1 MPHRSLAIGIDIGG
15 TNLRAALISSSG
27 EILRRISEKSAP
39 DPELVLGRIAD
50 MVHRLD
56 GPEVAAIGVG
66 VPGRVDAK
74 RRAVLSG
81 GYVDLAS
88 VALAQRL
95 ESMAGKPV
103 TIDNDCNMALQ
114 AEMASGAATGHDN
127 IVMFTIG
134 TGIGGAVAEGGRIV
148 RGRATAGQLGHIGVD
163 LDGEP
168 CKCGRRGCVE
178 TTSSGTALGRHIAG
192 AGLGPDV
199 SVDQLLASAAAGD
212 ATARAML
219 DAWAKPLRAAIDTAV
234 AMLNPDLVL
243 LGGGLGGAA
252 HKALADVPALA
263 PWYQAPVLPAAL
275 GDDAGVI
282 GAGLQALAAQGV
294 EARHA
299 AAPSRHASAAAAPA
313 ALAPVSSA
321 PATSASSLS
330 PQSTQGAAAP
340 SAPPTVPGRHAGRRA
355 ILVNGIPASG
365 KSTVSRGIAERM
377 GWPLLSLDTIKNPF
391 LEVLDGVDREFNRT
405 LGRASYAAIWSI
417 VGEAPAGSIF
427 VVDAWFGFQPRAL
440 LEQHLSRAGVEQ
452 TFEIWCHAPGEI
464 LADRYRARLAQR
476 LPGHPGAAYIPE
488 LIDLAKRA
496 EPLRRGPVFEVDTTR
511 AIEFEAIMGWLRR
524 VMG

>member
-1 MPHRSLAIGIDIGG
+1 MAIGIDIGG
-15 TNLRAALISSSG
+15 TNLRAALISGSG

-199 SVDQLLASAAAGD
+199 TVDQLLARAAAGD
-212 ATARAML
+212 ATARAVL
-219 DAWAKPLRAAIDTAV
+219 DAWARPLRAAIDTAV
-234 AMLNPDLVL
+234 AMFNPDLVL

-252 HKALADVPALA
+252 QKALAEIPALA

-282 GAGLQALAAQGV
+282 GAGLQALAAQGA
-294 EARHA
+294 ETRLA
-299 AAPSRHASAAAAPA
+299 AAPSRHASAAVAAA
-313 ALAPVSSA
+313 SAPVSTA
-321 PATSASSLS
+321 HATLASSLS
-330 PQSTQGAAAP
+330 PESTQRAAAL
-340 SAPPTVPGRHAGRRA
+340 SAPPAVPARPAGRRA
-355 ILVNGIPASG
+355 VLVNGIPASG
-365 KSTVSRGIAERM
+365 KSTVSRGIAQRM

-417 VGEAPAGSIF
+417 IGEAPAGSTF
-427 VVDAWFGFQPRAL
+427 VVDAWFGFQPREL
-440 LEQHLSRAGVEQ
+440 LEEHLSRAGVEQ

-488 LIDLAKRA
+488 LIELAKRA
-496 EPLRRGPVFEVDTTR
+496 EPLRRGPLFEVDTTR
-511 AIEFEAIMGWLRR
+511 AIEFGAIVGWLR
-524 VMG
+524 G